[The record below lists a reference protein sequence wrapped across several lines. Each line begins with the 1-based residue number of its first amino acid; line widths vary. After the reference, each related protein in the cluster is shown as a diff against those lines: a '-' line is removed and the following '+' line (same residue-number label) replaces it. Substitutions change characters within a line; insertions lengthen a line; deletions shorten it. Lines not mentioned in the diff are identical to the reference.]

1 MLVSALDLT
10 LPEPPGASGNR
21 IVAYRAMTVV
31 LLGDHLSPAV
41 SLSKKKTKR
50 LAGMGAAALYI
61 RGPGNAT
68 SHQLLHVPKPYA
80 SLGPDCPARLA
91 TSKP

>member
-31 LLGDHLSPAV
+31 LLGDHLSPAA
-41 SLSKKKTKR
+41 SLSKKKTKAFGGHGGR
-50 LAGMGAAALYI
+50 CI
-61 RGPGNAT
+61 VHPGPW
-68 SHQLLHVPKPYA
+68 
-80 SLGPDCPARLA
+80 
-91 TSKP
+91 